1 MAATTLGRPRHE
13 SIDRAI
19 LDAAAGI
26 IERENYRALTIGRVA
41 QDAATTRAA
50 VYRRFHTIAELAIAV
65 LGDRFGTDPGVDTG
79 DLETDLRTI
88 QRHRLELFTHP
99 LIVRGLPG
107 LIDDLSLQP
116 EAARHF
122 SADFLGP
129 RRTATTRAVQR
140 AIERG
145 VVDASVDVEW
155 ISDLLTGPLLMRALL
170 PGLQTIDTELIE
182 HTVSAAMTELGRRAA
197 GSGDDVLDD
206 RGHADQ
212 EHQ

>member
-1 MAATTLGRPRHE
+1 MYRMAATVLGRPRHE

-19 LDAAAGI
+19 LDAAARI
-26 IERENYRALTIGRVA
+26 IELENYRALTIGRVA
-41 QDAATTRAA
+41 HDATTTRAA
-50 VYRRFHTIAELAIAV
+50 VYRRFSTTAELAIAV

-79 DLETDLRTI
+79 DLETDLRMI
-88 QRHRLELFTHP
+88 QQHRLELFTHP

-122 SADFLGP
+122 SEDFLGP

-145 VVDASVDVEW
+145 DAPASVDVDW

-170 PGLQTIDTELIE
+170 PGLETIDTALIE
-182 HTVSAAMTELGRRAA
+182 HTISAALAELR
-197 GSGDDVLDD
+197 
-206 RGHADQ
+206 
-212 EHQ
+212 